1 MTPHRVIMATA
12 VALTAAVVSI
22 RAQNPPASPAA
33 MAQTSD
39 KPDLSGTWQL
49 DRGIS
54 TNLTNLSFEPPANAN
69 NPRGSMG
76 RGGFGGRGGGFGGY
90 GGSGGRN
97 TSRTPART
105 GSPEDQARLKMLTDD
120 VKAGSATLVISHH
133 DPAFTISDAQGKT
146 RFLKTDGGTD
156 QNQLGG
162 ATIDS
167 TTHWEGTRLVTE
179 FTLGTS
185 RKLAYTFT
193 LLPATKQLVIRIRV
207 EDSQNP
213 RVAAPEAKLVYTLSS
228 TTG

>member
-12 VALTAAVVSI
+12 LALAAGVLSV
-22 RAQNPPASPAA
+22 RAQNPPVPPAP

-39 KPDLSGTWQL
+39 KPDFSGTWQL

-54 TNLTNLSFEPPANAN
+54 TDLTTLSFEPTANAN

-76 RGGFGGRGGGFGGY
+76 RSGFGGRGGFGGS
-90 GGSGGRN
+90 GGYGGRN

-105 GSPEDQARLKMLTDD
+105 SSPEEQARLKMLTDEA
-120 VKAGSATLVISHH
+120 KAGSATLVISHH
-133 DPAFTISDAQGKT
+133 EPAFAISDAQGKT

-162 ATIDS
+162 AVIDS

-179 FTLGTS
+179 YTLGTS

-193 LLPATKQLVIRIRV
+193 LVQATKQLVIRIRV

-213 RVAAPEAKLVYTLSS
+213 RAAAPEAKLVYTLSS
-228 TTG
+228 TTA